1 MRRTRKAKLSKAQK
15 LDNDTNKWLAKKAAA
30 IDMLVK
36 AMEHLKSL
44 DRSHRRLQKAA
55 LHPVQQKIA
64 DKLNAATKPRVETTP
79 ATQVESPLGPTGP
92 TGPQCL
98 GAVGVPVIPA
108 VKKARKPK
116 PNGDAVKPAAELP
129 PPDAVHKRMIAAG
142 FRPTKKSR
150 QPTG

>member
-55 LHPVQQKIA
+55 LHP
-64 DKLNAATKPRVETTP
+64 KPRVETTP
-79 ATQVESPLGPTGP
+79 ATQVESPAPAPVEAVTLET
-92 TGPQCL
+92 L
-98 GAVGVPVIPA
+98 GATDVGKANAESWNAIPA

-129 PPDAVHKRMIAAG
+129 PPDAVHKRMMAAG